1 MPGAATNVIDLSQN
15 GGKTAY
21 FSELQSP
28 LASPAGVRDQISCV
42 FCPFSAKKG
51 RKKRAWCLVL
61 ALRVII
67 YNMAREMAY
76 F

>member
-28 LASPAGVRDQISCV
+28 LASPAGVRNRFSCV

-51 RKKRAWCLVL
+51 DRFRAWCLVL
-61 ALRVII
+61 AAPEDII
-67 YNMAREMAY
+67 
-76 F
+76 